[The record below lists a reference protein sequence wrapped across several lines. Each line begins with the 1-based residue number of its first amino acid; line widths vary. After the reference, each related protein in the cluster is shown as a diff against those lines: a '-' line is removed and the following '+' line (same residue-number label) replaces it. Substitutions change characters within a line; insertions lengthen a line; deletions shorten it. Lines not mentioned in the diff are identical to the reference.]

1 MNMKSCTSCKR
12 ISTKE
17 RCPVCNNST
26 STNWSGLL
34 LIVNPENSD
43 IAKELCIELPGEY
56 ALRVR

>member
-1 MNMKSCTSCKR
+1 MSMKSCTSCKR

-17 RCPVCNNST
+17 RCPVCNNPT

-34 LIVNPENSD
+34 VIVDPENSD
-43 IAKELCIELPGEY
+43 IAKELHIELPGEY

>member
-1 MNMKSCTSCKR
+1 MSMKSCVSCKR

-17 RCPVCNNST
+17 RCSVCDNPT

-34 LIVNPENSD
+34 LIIDPDNSD
-43 IAKELCIELPGEY
+43 IAKELNITLNGEY

>member
-1 MNMKSCTSCKR
+1 MSMKSCTSCRR

-17 RCPVCNNST
+17 LCPVCNKPT

-34 LIVNPENSD
+34 VIINPDNSD
-43 IAKELCIELPGEY
+43 IAKELNISLPGEY